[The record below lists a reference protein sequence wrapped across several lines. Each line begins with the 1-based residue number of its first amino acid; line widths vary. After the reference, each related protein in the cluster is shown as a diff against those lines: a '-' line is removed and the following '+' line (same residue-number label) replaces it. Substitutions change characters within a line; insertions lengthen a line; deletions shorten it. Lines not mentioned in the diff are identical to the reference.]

1 MTDLLIVVD
10 MQRDFVSGAL
20 GSEQARAIV
29 PAVAARIRQAKA
41 EQTQVAFT
49 LDTHEPD
56 YLNTREG
63 RFLPV
68 PHCIRDT
75 PGWALEPDIAKECA
89 QGMISFAKPTFGS
102 AALCEYV
109 RALAEEKGA
118 ADGKGF
124 CVELCGVCTDIC
136 VVSNALLLKA
146 ALPEADFIVNGAL
159 CAGVTPKS
167 TKPRWKPCAPARSR
181 CADKQTPSRGKPREG
196 VFMRYAAG
204 FALTPPGA
212 FSVFTEPFFPWPFPS
227 PPCPGRAAASA
238 ALRRSRWRS
247 AAQCGS

>member
-75 PGWALEPDIAKECA
+75 PGWALEPDIAKE
-89 QGMISFAKPTFGS
+89 
-102 AALCEYV
+102 
-109 RALAEEKGA
+109 
-118 ADGKGF
+118 
-124 CVELCGVCTDIC
+124 
-136 VVSNALLLKA
+136 
-146 ALPEADFIVNGAL
+146 
-159 CAGVTPKS
+159 
-167 TKPRWKPCAPARSR
+167 
-181 CADKQTPSRGKPREG
+181 
-196 VFMRYAAG
+196 
-204 FALTPPGA
+204 
-212 FSVFTEPFFPWPFPS
+212 
-227 PPCPGRAAASA
+227 
-238 ALRRSRWRS
+238 
-247 AAQCGS
+247 